1 MMIDIWQNKDNEN
14 ILSEEYLKNIL
25 INKYNINN

>member
-25 INKYNINN
+25 INKYNIKN